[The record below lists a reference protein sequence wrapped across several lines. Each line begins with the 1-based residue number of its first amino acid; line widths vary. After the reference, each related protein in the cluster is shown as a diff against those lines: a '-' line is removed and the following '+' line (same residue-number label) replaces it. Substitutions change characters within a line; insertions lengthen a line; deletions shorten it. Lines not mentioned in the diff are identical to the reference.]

1 MNQEAFKKGFH
12 KVAYIAPIVSGLGR
26 LLAGSGRLL
35 TGAGKLT
42 AAAGKKT
49 FNVGK
54 HTAGLGKKLG
64 VGGTFTAGFLGLDAL
79 DIASKAKNWG
89 NRAKSMSMKSPSFYT
104 YRKLPR
110 KGMY

>member
-12 KVAYIAPIVSGLGR
+12 KVAYIAPIVSGLGKF
-26 LLAGSGRLL
+26 L